1 MLSNLREDYKSEI
14 LEIKDLEEN
23 PFSQFHH
30 WFQDA
35 IKAGVREPNAMTLS
49 TCSPEGRPSARVVLL
64 KDYSEAGFTF
74 FTNYESRKGRE
85 LSANPYAALVF
96 LWLDLQRQVRVEGR
110 VEKIDPVE
118 SESYFQSRPRG
129 SQMGAWASPQSQVL
143 GSRDDLEKKVRKVEK
158 RFANAEKIPLPDF
171 WGGYILKPE
180 MIEFWQGQSSR
191 LHDRMRYT
199 QNQDGGWQIDRLAP

>member
-35 IKAGVREPNAMTLS
+35 LKAGVREPNAMTLS

-110 VEKIDPVE
+110 VEKIDPAE

-143 GSRDDLEKKVRKVEK
+143 GSRDDLEKKVREVEAQ
-158 RFANAEKIPLPDF
+158 FATAEKLPLPDF

-199 QNQDGGWQIDRLAP
+199 LKQDGSWQIDRLAP